1 MRGRP
6 VKQMHRKF
14 FNNFLSRSV
23 GLGILSLIYLS
34 IPATAQNTNELPD
47 GPGKDKVATACSGC
61 HDLGQATGQHQSA
74 DRWADIV
81 SVMVNYGAPITDS
94 DFNTVVR
101 YLATNF
107 GPDGAAAQSKPAS
120 PH

>member
-1 MRGRP
+1 MWS

-14 FNNFLSRSV
+14 FKNFLSRSV
-23 GLGILSLIYLS
+23 RLGMLSLIYLS
-34 IPATAQNTNELPD
+34 IPAIAQDTSNLPD

-74 DRWADIV
+74 ERWADIV
-81 SVMVNYGAPITDS
+81 SVMVNYGAPVTDS
-94 DFNTVVR
+94 DFSTVVR

>member
-1 MRGRP
+1 
-6 VKQMHRKF
+6 MHRKF
-14 FNNFLSRSV
+14 LNNFFPGSV
-23 GLGILSLIYLS
+23 RLGMLSLIYLS
-34 IPATAQNTNELPD
+34 IPAIAQDASDLPD

-61 HDLGQATGQHQSA
+61 HDLGQVTSQHQSA
-74 DRWADIV
+74 DRWADVV
-81 SVMVNYGAPITDS
+81 SVMVNNGAPVADS

-120 PH
+120 PR